1 MSDNID
7 YDYSGLSEDQLRG
20 TLAGLQIL
28 KTRIDRAIGAA
39 KTEYLRTHD
48 ATMDA
53 EKALFDG
60 LEAATLTVTRDS
72 AGKWTVKDP
81 EAYAAWLAEHLP
93 EHNGVPTTMPVV
105 MPTPA
110 VSTHQTL
117 ERIVALNEGTIP
129 DGVAWANGRAGGVTI
144 TLGKDV
150 KDHAFDA
157 KPLAM
162 VARRLIAGVGE

>member
-1 MSDNID
+1 MSDDLN
-7 YDYSGLSEDQLRG
+7 YDYSDLSEDQLRG
-20 TLAGLQIL
+20 MLAGLQIL
-28 KTRIDRAIGAA
+28 KNRIDRAIGAA

-81 EAYAAWLAEHLP
+81 EAYAMWLAEHLP
-93 EHNGVPTTMPVV
+93 EHNGVPTTMPVA

-110 VSTHQTL
+110 VSTSGAL
-117 ERIVALNEGTIP
+117 ERIVKHNGGAIP
-129 DGVAWANGRAGGVTI
+129 DGVAWSNGKAGGVTI
-144 TLGKDV
+144 TLGKGV
-150 KDHAFDA
+150 KDHVFDA
-157 KPLAM
+157 KPLALI
-162 VARRLIAGVGE
+162 ARRLIAGSDQ